1 MAKLIYIYDPALV
14 EDPNPYGVTPSWN
27 VFRYTQD
34 DINEGA
40 TSIKRTYTYEQT
52 MTSFGFLQEPS
63 LTKVLEADISDVTS
77 YGGMFRDCINLEEV
91 NLSGLSFENRLN
103 DYTSKMFSNC
113 PKLKKVKVAD
123 VQNIEDIKLLIDFID
138 KESGASDVEIVVNPT
153 IAHLCNDGLTCRIS
167 YEIEPGLPK
176 YKNYYY
182 FGNYIS
188 IDNFINKGDYPKGEN
203 GYFSIGEEVYLLE
216 DENIYLIEGKFLGT
230 FTSLEDITEM
240 GFVDMY
246 GDLYYRGED
255 PSRAKV
261 RGLKYGGKYYHAV
274 TIEGW
279 EEICTSLNEL
289 KNANDGKLDNT
300 VTDPVHSYT
309 SHFLN
314 ERFKQLIEDAELYVG
329 EKQKEKITVSYVDQ
343 CPTFTKMKLNEMYIV
358 PEFDN
363 ENKIAYFNR
372 YMKINN
378 NGTEELWDM
387 GQIGHFQE
395 DYYTKERANETFLL
409 TNSIAY
415 LNNLGVVS
423 DTIYRTLTGTRSVNK
438 RTVATTINK
447 NTDYDIHQLTT
458 ANGIAKGV
466 LKRRVLNGMHEIVVE
481 VEILKEEAISN
492 MQLLIDEPIELPMQ
506 AISSLTGPVMNF
518 KPKLAIHNP
527 TTGSVSL
534 PAANVAGVLINS
546 LNLMLYTMNDAG
558 YPVGTKFYGYLV
570 YPVWG
575 KDVF

>member
-1 MAKLIYIYDPALV
+1 MAKLIYIYDPALAN
-14 EDPNPYGVTPSWN
+14 EYGVTPNWN
-27 VFRYTQD
+27 VLDANFVKD
-34 DINEGA
+34 DIYEG
-40 TSIKRTYTYEQT
+40 SYIKRTYTYNQIMKSFMIAEQPA
-52 MTSFGFLQEPS
+52 LI
-63 LTKVLEADISDVTS
+63 KVLEADISDVES
-77 YGGMFRDCINLEEV
+77 YGGMFRDNPNLEEV
-91 NLSGLSFENRLN
+91 NLLELSFDNRLD

-123 VQNIEDIKLLIDFID
+123 VQNAEDIKLLIDFID

-153 IAHLCNDGLTCRIS
+153 ISYLCNDGLICRIA

-176 YKNYYY
+176 YENYYY

-188 IDNFINKGDYPKGEN
+188 VDNFINKGNYPKGEN
-203 GYFSIGEEVYLLE
+203 GYFSIGEEIYLLE

-300 VTDPVHSYT
+300 IIDADHSYT
-309 SHFLN
+309 SYFLD
-314 ERFKQLIEDAELYVG
+314 EKFEQLIKDAELYVG

-363 ENKIAYFNR
+363 ENEIAYFNR

-395 DYYTKERANETFLL
+395 DYYTKERSNETFLL

-458 ANGIAKGV
+458 ANEIAKGV

>member
-1 MAKLIYIYDPALV
+1 MAKLIYIYDPALIS
-14 EDPNPYGVTPSWN
+14 NPEGVRPYWGQAAA
-27 VFRYTQD
+27 VKD
-34 DINEGA
+34 DVNEGA
-40 TSIKRTYTYEQT
+40 YIKRTYTYEYKLT
-52 MTSFGFLQEPS
+52 NISFAVYDALI
-63 LTKVLEADISDVTS
+63 KVLELDVSDVIS
-77 YGGMFRDCINLEEV
+77 YHRMFANCTNLEEV
-91 NLSGLSFENRLN
+91 NITGLNFDNRPSE
-103 DYTSKMFSNC
+103 DYYFLFFNC
-113 PKLKKVKVAD
+113 PKLKKVKVTD
-123 VQNIEDIKLLIDFID
+123 IENPEDIQILINHID
-138 KESGASDVEIVVNPT
+138 EVSGASDVEIVVNPT
-153 IAHLCNDGLTCRIS
+153 IAHLCSDGLICHIT

-188 IDNFINKGDYPKGEN
+188 VDNFINKGNYPKGEN

-300 VTDPVHSYT
+300 VIDADHSYT
-309 SHFLN
+309 SYFLDGK
-314 ERFKQLIEDAELYVG
+314 FKQLIKDAELYVG

-358 PEFDN
+358 PEFNN
-363 ENKIAYFNR
+363 ENEIAYFNR

-395 DYYTKERANETFLL
+395 DYYTKERADETFLL

-423 DTIYRTLTGTRSVNK
+423 DTIYRALTGTRSVNK

-458 ANGIAKGV
+458 ANGIAKGT
-466 LKRRVLNGMHEIVVE
+466 LKRRVLNGMHEMVVE

-534 PAANVAGVLINS
+534 PAANVTGVLINS

-558 YPVGTKFYGYLV
+558 YPIGTKFYGYLV